1 MVTERT
7 LYPLTPSQET
17 MCYMLKYSLHKQVT
31 NVPVSFATARKL
43 DFSLLAKAL
52 NVEIA
57 RNDCLRLRFTK
68 SKGKMAQYFLPK
80 YAVDGVRVLH
90 FTDEKSQTAFFEAD
104 AAKALR
110 PLKETF
116 RVFFFTDSEG
126 RYGVY
131 LNACHLIM
139 DAFAA
144 SVFFRDLFAVYDAIS
159 AGTELPAPLSRF
171 EEHLPKEYEY
181 LGSEQYRK
189 DREYFEQFHRG
200 MGCPPF
206 YAGVHGPAML
216 EKQRRRKPDLTVP
229 VAFDPVHDKAEG
241 LHLYADEETTK
252 LILDWCKEHRVA
264 PEILMQTGYKIYA
277 AALNYRTDDT
287 MMMTLCSRRVTA
299 KEKNM
304 GGCMAQVLQMRTK
317 LPTSLTFSETVKR
330 VSAQRAAHFRHM
342 NFPYIDALEMERK
355 IYHFSQAQGPAL
367 MMYTWLPLDALSA
380 EFANDAPDF
389 RFYNPGRY
397 ILPLYTFSY
406 LTLDGKR
413 LECRYMYRTNLICRA
428 DIEALHE
435 GCFRI
440 LRYALAH
447 PDATIEELFDK
458 Y

>member
-1 MVTERT
+1 MIAANTM
-7 LYPLTPSQET
+7 YPLIPSQQT

-31 NVPVSFATARKL
+31 NVPVSLATSRKL
-43 DFSLLAKAL
+43 DFGLLAKAL
-52 NVEIA
+52 NIEIT
-57 RNDCLRLRFTK
+57 RNDCLRLRFAK
-68 SKGKMAQYFLPK
+68 QGGKMMQYFLDKNPIEK
-80 YAVDGVRVLH
+80 VRVLH
-90 FTDEKSQTAFFEAD
+90 FPSVQAQEEFFEAD
-104 AAKALR
+104 AAKAIR

-116 RVFFFTDSEG
+116 RVYFFTDSEN

-144 SVFFRDLFAVYDAIS
+144 SVFFRDLFAVYDALVS
-159 AGTELPAPLSRF
+159 GGEMPAPLARF

-181 LGSEQYRK
+181 LESEQYKK
-189 DREYFEQFHRG
+189 DREYFDAFHRG

-229 VAFDPVHDKAEG
+229 VAFDPIHDKAESA
-241 LHLYADEETTK
+241 HLCTDEETTK
-252 LILDWCKEHRVA
+252 LILGWCEKNKVA
-264 PEILMQTGYKIYA
+264 PEILMQTGYKIHA
-277 AALNYRTDDT
+277 AALNYHTDDT
-287 MMMTLCSRRVTA
+287 MMMTLCSRRITA

-317 LPTSLTFSETVKR
+317 LPTSLTFEETVKR
-330 VSAQRAAHFRHM
+330 VSAQRSSHFRHM

-367 MMYTWLPLDALSA
+367 MMYTWLPLDALA
-380 EFANDAPDF
+380 KEFGADDPEF

-397 ILPLYTFSY
+397 IMPLYTFTFRS
-406 LTLDGKR
+406 LDGKR
-413 LECRYMYRTNLICRA
+413 LECLYMYRTNLICRA

-447 PDATIEELFDK
+447 PETTIDELFNIR
-458 Y
+458 

>member
-1 MVTERT
+1 MITANT
-7 LYPLTPSQET
+7 MYPLIPSQQT

-31 NVPVSFATARKL
+31 NVPVSLATSRKL
-43 DFSLLAKAL
+43 DFGLLAKAL
-52 NVEIA
+52 NIEIT
-57 RNDCLRLRFTK
+57 RNDCLRLRFAK
-68 SKGKMAQYFLPK
+68 QGGKMMQYFLDKNPIEK
-80 YAVDGVRVLH
+80 VRVLH
-90 FTDEKSQTAFFEAD
+90 FPTVQAQEEFFEAD
-104 AAKALR
+104 AAKAIR

-116 RVFFFTDSEG
+116 RVYFFTDSEN

-144 SVFFRDLFAVYDAIS
+144 SVFFRDLFAVYDALVS
-159 AGTELPAPLSRF
+159 GSEMPAPLARF
-171 EEHLPKEYEY
+171 EGHLPKEYEY
-181 LGSEQYRK
+181 LESEPYKK
-189 DREYFEQFHRG
+189 DREYFDAFHRG

-229 VAFDPVHDKAEG
+229 VAFDPIHDKAESA
-241 LHLYADEETTK
+241 HLCTDEETTK
-252 LILDWCKEHRVA
+252 LILGWCEKNKVA
-264 PEILMQTGYKIYA
+264 PEILMQTGYKIHA

-287 MMMTLCSRRVTA
+287 MMMTLCSRRITA

-317 LPTSLTFSETVKR
+317 LPTSLTFEETVKR
-330 VSAQRAAHFRHM
+330 VSAQRSSHFRHM

-367 MMYTWLPLDALSA
+367 MMYTWLPLDALA
-380 EFANDAPDF
+380 KEFGADNPEF

-397 ILPLYTFSY
+397 IMPLYTFTFRS
-406 LTLDGKR
+406 LDGKR
-413 LECRYMYRTNLICRA
+413 LECLYMYRTNLICRA

-447 PDATIEELFDK
+447 PETTVEELFDQS
-458 Y
+458 